1 MEGLRWYQ
9 VHLTL
14 RLSCGPRGTLFRPAA
29 KPFRDRG
36 KAKSVNRRSRQLQP
50 VAMRRSVDLYA

>member
-14 RLSCGPRGTLFRPAA
+14 RLSLRAEGHAFRPAA

-36 KAKSVNRRSRQLQP
+36 KAK
-50 VAMRRSVDLYA
+50 A